1 MSGGVY
7 HLVTD
12 FNSILCVISANTRSA
27 RGSRLRRID
36 VIALHWAPELR
47 GIMTRLMDV
56 ILLGLLVRGDGGL
69 ASVATV
75 AAAWNGIVASAVGRS
90 RSAGPGR

>member
-12 FNSILCVISANTRSA
+12 FNSILCVISAITCSA
-27 RGSRLRRID
+27 RGSRFSRID

-47 GIMTRLMDV
+47 GIMTRWMDV

-69 ASVATV
+69 ASVAT
-75 AAAWNGIVASAVGRS
+75 AWNGIVASAVGRS

>member
-1 MSGGVY
+1 
-7 HLVTD
+7 
-12 FNSILCVISANTRSA
+12 
-27 RGSRLRRID
+27 
-36 VIALHWAPELR
+36 
-47 GIMTRLMDV
+47 
-56 ILLGLLVRGDGGL
+56 LLGLLVRGDGGL

>member
-12 FNSILCVISANTRSA
+12 FNSILCVISAITCSA
-27 RGSRLRRID
+27 RGSRFSRID

-47 GIMTRLMDV
+47 GIMTRWMDV
-56 ILLGLLVRGDGGL
+56 ILLGPLWQPRGMESSLVPWAGL
-69 ASVATV
+69 VPRAQ
-75 AAAWNGIVASAVGRS
+75 VGE
-90 RSAGPGR
+90 AGTICNPVMC